1 MSADSMYAEAAGSG
15 GAGFSTAGSDELDAP
30 LGGGGRSAASMPAC
44 DPAND
49 VKAALALVTGS
60 KLNML
65 LIFCPIGLAAEP
77 IGMSAS
83 LVFFCNFLAIVPL
96 AKILGDATEE
106 LAVHVGQTLG
116 GLLNAT
122 FGNAV
127 EMIMAVFALQE
138 GLIEVVQGTLLGS
151 ILSNLLLVLGCCFF
165 CGGISR
171 KEQTFNCQAA
181 QVNSSLLLVASMAL
195 ILPTCFSLVG
205 QNDCVKQEANI
216 TFTKES
222 PTVGPADE
230 LLCPETSLPC
240 TALQVQQ
247 AWESQCFGLTQ
258 HKTVRVSQMTSV
270 FLFAMYIQYVYF
282 QLVSHKDLFEGGDE
296 EEEDVTLTKGGSMG
310 LLAVATL
317 LVAANS
323 EGLVGSLDEMSTEV
337 GLGKHFVGI
346 VMLPI
351 VGNAAEHVTAVSSA
365 MKDKM
370 NLALGVA
377 VGSSTQIAL
386 CVVPF
391 TVLVGIVV
399 CPEDSPMTLDFHTFA
414 SAVLVMS
421 VLIVNVAIADGS
433 SNWLEGS
440 LLV

>member
-1 MSADSMYAEAAGSG
+1 
-15 GAGFSTAGSDELDAP
+15 
-30 LGGGGRSAASMPAC
+30 
-44 DPAND
+44 
-49 VKAALALVTGS
+49 
-60 KLNML
+60 
-65 LIFCPIGLAAEP
+65 
-77 IGMSAS
+77 
-83 LVFFCNFLAIVPL
+83 
-96 AKILGDATEE
+96 
-106 LAVHVGQTLG
+106 
-116 GLLNAT
+116 
-122 FGNAV
+122 
-127 EMIMAVFALQE
+127 
-138 GLIEVVQGTLLGS
+138 
-151 ILSNLLLVLGCCFF
+151 
-165 CGGISR
+165 
-171 KEQTFNCQAA
+171 
-181 QVNSSLLLVASMAL
+181 
-195 ILPTCFSLVG
+195 
-205 QNDCVKQEANI
+205 
-216 TFTKES
+216 
-222 PTVGPADE
+222 
-230 LLCPETSLPC
+230 
-240 TALQVQQ
+240 
-247 AWESQCFGLTQ
+247 
-258 HKTVRVSQMTSV
+258 
-270 FLFAMYIQYVYF
+270 
-282 QLVSHKDLFEGGDE
+282 
-296 EEEDVTLTKGGSMG
+296 MG